1 MAGICLLILVNM
13 FGVGKRYLNAD
24 SFTTPRQFGS
34 HFNQRPVDKAIL
46 EDPAVS
52 YRVADL
58 SADMFNDTFNSY
70 WHKSIGG
77 YSPAK
82 LQRYQDLIDRYLTK
96 EIMSIGTAVQ
106 GAATIEEAQ
115 AALPEMK
122 VMSALNTK
130 YLIFGGDMAPV
141 VNEKAYGTAWF
152 VDGFS
157 RRYLEEQFLTLDCGP
172 DVEEIVIAFALL
184 KTIPGHKEQY
194 KPRRPKFTEYGGW
207 KTFGPDG
214 LKDREIKKRFFIDR
228 RIDGDLFNEFIEADE
243 EQAKCFL
250 AREILQSLELLDNLP
265 KRLKQF
271 DKECFKS
278 AVSDYFQRQGWIK
291 G

>member
-1 MAGICLLILVNM
+1 MIFEVCAPIC
-13 FGVGKRYLNAD
+13 
-24 SFTTPRQFGS
+24 
-34 HFNQRPVDKAIL
+34 
-46 EDPAVS
+46 E
-52 YRVADL
+52 
-58 SADMFNDTFNSY
+58 
-70 WHKSIGG
+70 
-77 YSPAK
+77 
-82 LQRYQDLIDRYLTK
+82 
-96 EIMSIGTAVQ
+96 TAS
-106 GAATIEEAQ
+106 
-115 AALPEMK
+115 K
-122 VMSALNTK
+122 NK
-130 YLIFGGDMAPV
+130 
-141 VNEKAYGTAWF
+141 AWF

-184 KTIPGHKEQY
+184 KTIPGHTEQY
-194 KPRRPKFTEYGGW
+194 KPRHPKFTEYGGW

-214 LKDREIKKRFFIDR
+214 PKDREIKKRFFIDR

-243 EQAKCFL
+243 EQAKCIL